1 MEDLKIQMICRLVSE
16 VSLTTRSGAMLL
28 QRIYKNGRAALFQI
42 LLCFGLETTAL
53 STSSF

>member
-28 QRIYKNGRAALFQI
+28 QRLYKNGRAALFQI
-42 LLCFGLETTAL
+42 LLCFGMGTTAL